1 MTLEELRVFK
11 KEQPGNTEGD
21 MIICSRSRR
30 EAPARLTE
38 EEAKGLED
46 MARFFLDKKNK
57 RKDGGAR

>member
-1 MTLEELRVFK
+1 MTFEELRVFE

-46 MARFFLDKKNK
+46 MASFFLDKRKKK
-57 RKDGGAR
+57 RTEEL